1 MQWLAKAQ
9 VQRLRA
15 DGTPSGAAMDVLYN
29 PTEYTLAK
37 TAQFA
42 EVPIPGLDSPILQ
55 FIRGQSETLTLDLFF
70 DTTDAGGTGA
80 DAKPVTEKTDAF
92 YQLIK
97 IEAESHAPPV
107 ILFSWG
113 GEAFPGHRTYETLAG
128 QNRYGFKGVVESV
141 RQRFTLF
148 SSLGLPLRA
157 TISLSIKEY
166 KTLHEQIAELNR
178 NSPDRTKVHVVQE
191 GETISRIAELAHD
204 SGGDWRAIAEW
215 NGIEDPLAIEPGQVI
230 EVPPLAAIRA
240 KNQGR
245 AR

>member
-15 DGTPSGAAMDVLYN
+15 DGTPSGAALDVLFN

-37 TAQFA
+37 SAQFA
-42 EVPIPGLDSPILQ
+42 EIPVPGLDSPLLQ
-55 FIRGQSETLTLDLFF
+55 FVRGQTETLSLELFF
-70 DTTDAGGTGA
+70 DTTDAKGTGDQA
-80 DAKPVTEKTDAF
+80 EPVTARTDAF

-97 IEAESHAPPV
+97 IESESHAPPV
-107 ILFSWG
+107 VLFSWG

-148 SSLGLPLRA
+148 SSLGVPLRA
-157 TISLSIKEY
+157 TLSLSLKEY

-178 NSPDRTKVHVVQE
+178 NSPDRTKVHVVGE
-191 GETISRIAELAHD
+191 GQTLTRIAELAHD
-204 SGGDWRAIAEW
+204 NGEDWRMIALW
-215 NGIEDPLAIEPGQVI
+215 NGIADPLAIEPGQVL
-230 EVPPLAAIRA
+230 EVPSLAAAR
-240 KNQGR
+240 GR
-245 AR
+245 A

>member
-9 VQRLRA
+9 VQRLKA
-15 DGTPSGAAMDVLYN
+15 DGTPSGRPLEVMYN

-37 TAQFA
+37 ANQLA
-42 EVPIPGLDSPILQ
+42 EIPIPGLDSPLLQ
-55 FIRGQSETLTLDLFF
+55 FVRGQTETLNFDLFF
-70 DTTDAGGTGA
+70 DTTDSGTGA
-80 DAKPVTEKTDAF
+80 TANPVTEQTDRF

-97 IEAESHAPPV
+97 IEAASHAPPV
-107 ILFSWG
+107 VLFTWG
-113 GEAFPGHRTYETLAG
+113 GEAFPGHRTYLTLAG
-128 QNRYGFKGVVESV
+128 QNRYGFKGVIESV
-141 RQRFTLF
+141 RQRFTMF

-157 TISLSIKEY
+157 TLSLSIKEY

-204 SGGDWRAIAEW
+204 NGGDWRAIVEW